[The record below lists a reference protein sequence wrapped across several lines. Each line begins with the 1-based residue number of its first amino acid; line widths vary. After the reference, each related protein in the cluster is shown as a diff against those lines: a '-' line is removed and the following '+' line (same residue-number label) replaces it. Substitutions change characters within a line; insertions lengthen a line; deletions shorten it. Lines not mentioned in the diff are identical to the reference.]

1 MRQKKLVLTSRTFVC
16 PATNRPCLL
25 GAVLLIKPPEVAV
38 KGLDLDDDMTDA
50 VKVAMV
56 EEAERHG

>member
-38 KGLDLDDDMTDA
+38 KGLDLDDDQASA
-50 VKVAMV
+50 VAAMV
-56 EEAERHG
+56 EEAERRG

>member
-38 KGLDLDDDMTDA
+38 NALDLDSDQASA
-50 VKVAMV
+50 VAAMV